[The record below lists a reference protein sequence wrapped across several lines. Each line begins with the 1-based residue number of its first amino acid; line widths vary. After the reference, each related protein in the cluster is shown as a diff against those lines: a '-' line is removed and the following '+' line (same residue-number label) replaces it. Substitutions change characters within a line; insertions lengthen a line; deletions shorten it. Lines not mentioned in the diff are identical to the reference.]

1 MRIFDYARFA
11 EPFRHELREN
21 AERLAAESGLK
32 IDHIRK
38 KNFRQESHIRKV
50 LAERGDQPGL
60 VWIFSAMEPCATFK
74 PWYNKETGKT
84 YLVPDDSK
92 CLHYY
97 FYFIDEEL
105 GLCYVRVPTWL
116 PCRLQ
121 IYFNGHNWLA
131 GQLKKR
137 KIEYTMLDNAFGH
150 IQDWSRAQRIADG
163 GEPKRIHW
171 KLDEF
176 AKRFCPIF
184 RHFGVAY
191 HGVWINANTPL
202 TWCSGGKRISRPF
215 TETSPA
221 RPSTP

>member
-1 MRIFDYARFA
+1 MSCVDDWARDAGAGVAADGRYRPAFLGRHGGHAELGYLYAHKVRIFDYARFA

-50 LAERGDQPGL
+50 LAERGDQSGL

-84 YLVPDDSK
+84 YLVPDDGK

-150 IQDWSRAQRIADG
+150 IRTGRGRSGSPMDG
-163 GEPKRIHW
+163 KVDPIVKTI
-171 KLDEF
+171 
-176 AKRFCPIF
+176 FCPQ
-184 RHFGVAY
+184 
-191 HGVWINANTPL
+191 
-202 TWCSGGKRISRPF
+202 
-215 TETSPA
+215 
-221 RPSTP
+221 